1 MITESQIIGMLRGSF
16 PASQGCLGIGD
27 DAAILPNGLMVSTD
41 ACVEGVHFLRNKATW
56 AEAAYKLFASNG
68 SDMAA
73 MGGQAEGYFLT
84 LGMPFDWTDE
94 DLHSFIEGIQMFL
107 SENPSQLLGGD
118 IVKSPVFFG
127 SVTVFGKPF
136 GKPWLRTGAKEGD
149 NIYVTGTLG
158 CSRLYLHEVLGN
170 AALPLADKAYFR
182 SRHYKPTPRSLWA
195 QEIAKQMP
203 VHAAM
208 DISDGLVE
216 DLTKLCAAS
225 GVNFTLDASLIPMAV
240 NHIGKDNF
248 AAHRWDYLKEALIGG
263 EDYELIIIS
272 PHSAEG
278 LPLTKVGAITSN
290 KTNAVLFNN
299 IQHPAHEFKGYSHS

>member
-1 MITESQIIGMLRGSF
+1 MITESQIIGILRGAFS
-16 PASQGCLGIGD
+16 PSKGSLGIGD

-41 ACVEGVHFLRNKATW
+41 ACVEGVHFLKNKATW

-73 MGGQAEGYFLT
+73 MGGQAEGYFLS

-94 DLHSFIEGIQMFL
+94 ALYSFIEGIRLFL
-107 SENPSQLLGGD
+107 DENPAQLLGGD

-136 GKPWLRTGAKEGD
+136 AQPWLRTGAKEGD
-149 NIYVTGTLG
+149 HIYVTGTLG
-158 CSRLYLHEVLGN
+158 CSRLYLHRVLGN
-170 AALPLADKAYFR
+170 DTLPLADEAYFR
-182 SRHYKPTPRSLWA
+182 GRHYKPTPRNLWA
-195 QEIAKQMP
+195 QEIAQKMK

-216 DLTKLCAAS
+216 DLSKLCAAS
-225 GVNFTLDASLIPMAV
+225 GVNFSLDASLIPMAV
-240 NHIGKDNF
+240 PHIGEDNF
-248 AAHRWDYLKEALIGG
+248 AAHRPDYLKEALIGG
-263 EDYELIIIS
+263 EDYELIIVS

-278 LPLTKVGAITSN
+278 LPLTRVGTITNN
-290 KTNAVLFNN
+290 KTNTVLFNN